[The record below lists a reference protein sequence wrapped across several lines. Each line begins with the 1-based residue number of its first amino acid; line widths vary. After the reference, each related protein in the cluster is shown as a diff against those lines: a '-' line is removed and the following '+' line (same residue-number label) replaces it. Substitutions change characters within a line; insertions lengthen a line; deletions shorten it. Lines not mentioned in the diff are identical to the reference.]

1 MPGVAYVI
9 DKQIREGTILDFP
22 LMDSHS
28 RPAQVI
34 LISEPVDRDRWLAG
48 EIDSVEVHATTGST
62 CYGAV
67 DQILASIV
75 RVLLTTLTT
84 LVTIVLT
91 NWAT

>member
-1 MPGVAYVI
+1 
-9 DKQIREGTILDFP
+9 
-22 LMDSHS
+22 MDPHT

-48 EIDSVEVHATTGST
+48 EIDSVEVHATTELNVLRRRLT
-62 CYGAV
+62 
-67 DQILASIV
+67 QILASIV
-75 RVLLTTLTT
+75 GVLLTTLTT

>member
-1 MPGVAYVI
+1 M
-9 DKQIREGTILDFP
+9 EHT
-22 LMDSHS
+22 

-48 EIDSVEVHATTGST
+48 EIDSVEVHATSELN
-62 CYGAV
+62 V
-67 DQILASIV
+67 LRRRLNQILGSIV
-75 RVLLTTLTT
+75 GVLITTFTT